1 MDLAEWLEQGR
12 AWLPWAAIRDTPE
25 RALGMRASD
34 RSSLIWLPG
43 AFEITGLREWKI
55 DNSAAVLC
63 NAGKSALDENAA
75 IMKHN
80 RFLLAVLLLPPLLAL
95 AAPEQK
101 LVARPNFVFFLT
113 DDQPYLGLGCT
124 GNPVLKTPNLDRLAA
139 KGVLF
144 ERAFVTTA
152 ICCCSRASI
161 YTGQHMRRHGIEDF
175 DKPLSA
181 AQWAQT
187 FPALLRQAG
196 YRTAFLGKYAI
207 GSPKVSKELA
217 LPEDKFDLWY
227 GFPQSIAFKQVENG
241 KPRYLTTVMVEK
253 AVDFLKLA
261 TPEQPFCLIVA
272 LKEPHGP
279 LDYFDPEFPNA
290 YAEST
295 IPPPANLTRT
305 SFEALPALVRNSLGA
320 NPRWLEDPTSYQLA
334 MRQINAYISRADFA
348 VGQIQ
353 DALASLGQEHS
364 TVVIHVSDN
373 GSLEGA
379 HGLSGKWL
387 MYEES
392 IRVPLII
399 RDPRLPESRWGRRK
413 QMALNIDLAPTILSM
428 AGLPVPVGMQGVD
441 LQPVLR
447 DPKAPGREDWY
458 YEHTYTT
465 PPSRRPIPRCEGVR
479 TESWKYVRYT
489 DPQPPLEQLFNLDA
503 DPHEE
508 TDLARHSAHG
518 AILARLRARCDELRQ
533 NVR

>member
-1 MDLAEWLEQGR
+1 MTKQISHLL
-12 AWLPWAAIRDTPE
+12 
-25 RALGMRASD
+25 
-34 RSSLIWLPG
+34 
-43 AFEITGLREWKI
+43 
-55 DNSAAVLC
+55 AAVLL
-63 NAGKSALDENAA
+63 S
-75 IMKHN
+75 
-80 RFLLAVLLLPPLLAL
+80 LLAAL
-95 AAPEQK
+95 HAAEGPA
-101 LVARPNFVFFLT
+101 ARPNFVFFLT

-124 GNPVLKTPNLDRLAA
+124 GHPVLKTPNLDRLAA

-161 YTGQHMRRHGIEDF
+161 YTGQYMRRHGIEDF

-196 YRTAFLGKYAI
+196 YRTGFLGKYAI
-207 GSPKVSKELA
+207 GSPKVSKELS

-241 KPRYLTTVMVEK
+241 KPRYLTTVMAEK
-253 AVDFLKLA
+253 AVEFLKAA
-261 TPEQPFCLIVA
+261 TPHQPFCLIMA

-279 LDYFDPEFPNA
+279 LDYFDPEFPNQ
-290 YAEST
+290 YADVT
-295 IPPPANLTRT
+295 VPPPANLTRA
-305 SFEALPALVRNSLGA
+305 SFAALPSLVRNSLGA
-320 NPRWLEDPTSYQLA
+320 NPRWLEDPASYQIA
-334 MRQINAYISRADFA
+334 MRQIMAYISRADHA

-353 DALASLGQEHS
+353 EALASLGLEPS
-364 TVVIHVSDN
+364 TVVIHMADN
-373 GSLEGA
+373 GSMEGA

-392 IRVPLII
+392 IRVPLLI
-399 RDPRLPESRWGRRK
+399 RDPRLPDSTRGRRK

-428 AGLPVPVGMQGVD
+428 AGVPVPARMQGVD

-465 PPSRRPIPRCEGVR
+465 PPSRRPIPRNEGVR
-479 TESWKYVRYT
+479 TERWKYIRYT
-489 DPQPPLEQLFNLDA
+489 DPQPPLEQLFDLEA

-508 TDLARHSAHG
+508 TDLAPNPAHG
-518 AILARLRARCDELRQ
+518 ETLTRLRARCDELRQ
-533 NVR
+533 TLR